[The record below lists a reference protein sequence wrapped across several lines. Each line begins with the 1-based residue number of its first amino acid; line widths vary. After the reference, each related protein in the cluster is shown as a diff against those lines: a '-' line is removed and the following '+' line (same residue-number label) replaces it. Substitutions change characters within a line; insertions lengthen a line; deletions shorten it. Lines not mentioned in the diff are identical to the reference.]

1 MGAERLDERGRA
13 RIAAGLAAGDRFDE
27 VGAPGRPRSCCGACT
42 PLATSLRPA
51 EPWWRSTDG
60 APTSTSPRSKT
71 IAAWE
76 AEVLAYH
83 TTGLS
88 NGPTEAVNLFIAKVR
103 RIGHGFRNFDNH
115 RLRLLLRCGAAWHTR
130 PAARIRG
137 RQPRLV
143 A

>member
-1 MGAERLDERGRA
+1 VYGAN
-13 RIAAGLAAGDRFDE
+13 GLAEARLALVAFYRWCAE
-27 VGAPGRPRSCCGACT
+27 VEVPEASR
-42 PLATSLRPA
+42 LAKTS
-51 EPWWRSTDG
+51 S
-60 APTSTSPRSKT
+60 
-71 IAAWE
+71 AWE

-88 NGPTEAVNLFIAKVR
+88 NGPTEAVNLLIEKLR
-103 RIGHGFRNFDNH
+103 RIGHGFRNYENY
-115 RLRLLLRCGAAWHTR
+115 RLRLLLRCGVTWQTR